1 MSVQYRPIIK
11 SCLYGIKEGRELKY
25 SDVLYGNEAEIRKT
39 ILKYSFNPEEYQK
52 ILSNI
57 TNMDD
62 MLQLY
67 LAEDGLHIDYRTTG
81 SIFEALVPEKAPELK
96 ISWWE

>member
-1 MSVQYRPIIK
+1 M
-11 SCLYGIKEGRELKY
+11 
-25 SDVLYGNEAEIRKT
+25 
-39 ILKYSFNPEEYQK
+39 
-52 ILSNI
+52 SNI